1 MPGPVAATA
10 PRPYLGTM
18 KSRPVSAVGRSQRQ
32 LRAGELVR
40 HALSEMF
47 QREQVHAE
55 DLPDAPLTFTEVK
68 VSPDL
73 KAATVYCSVLG
84 RDDFE
89 AEIEKLNK
97 AAPAIRQILA
107 RKVTLKFT
115 PSLMFRADDSFAEAA
130 KIASLL
136 KETRQGD

>member
-1 MPGPVAATA
+1 MKQHRHDTAAGP
-10 PRPYLGTM
+10 
-18 KSRPVSAVGRSQRQ
+18 SQRQ

-47 QREQVHAE
+47 QRGEVHEQE
-55 DLPDAPLTFTEVK
+55 IPSAPLTISQVK

-73 KAATVYCSVLG
+73 KAATVFFSVLG
-84 RDDFE
+84 SDRFE
-89 AEIEKLNK
+89 EEEKMLNK
-97 AAPAIRQILA
+97 AAGAIRATLA

-115 PSLMFRADDSFAEAA
+115 PSLVFRGDESFSEAA

-136 KETRQGD
+136 KETRSDG